1 MLTPNESL
9 QRDALEHAAEFIRNV
24 VQGINVRWPVSMLFW
39 GTVGALILLGPLML
53 AGHAIFPLEAFYPGH
68 GKTSLLGE
76 IYGWSFLVGLFA
88 PFLLA
93 PRLILAH
100 PEHTFVVVIHA
111 GAMVV
116 WFLLTGGIAVAV
128 LGC

>member
-76 IYGWSFLVGLFA
+76 IYGWSFLVGTFA

-93 PRLILAH
+93 LRLILAH
-100 PEHTFVVVIHA
+100 PEHTFVIVIHA
-111 GAMVV
+111 GAMVL
-116 WFLLTGGIAVAV
+116 WFLFTGGIALIV